1 MTAMLGWH
9 TLIGIGEGVITL
21 LAVGSII
28 ATRPDL
34 VHGARGLIDRRAPS
48 RSGRGSSA

>member
-1 MTAMLGWH
+1 MVGWH
-9 TLIGIGEGVITL
+9 TLIGLGEGVITF

-34 VHGARGLIDRRAPS
+34 VHGARTLVQARALEI
-48 RSGRGSSA
+48 RTEARA